1 MRQEYLV
8 VTCII
13 ILVIQSNPLLDYGY
27 YGKVTCGSQGICY
40 GRQAVT
46 DRQAVTNR
54 QAVTDLAGLER
65 QAVTGLAGL
74 DSVRRI
80 LAVTDLPEV
89 YSSITGS
96 DNIIQ
101 QVIKTGVEAG
111 ML

>member
-27 YGKVTCGSQGICY
+27 YGKVTCGSQGVCY
-40 GRQAVT
+40 GRQAVS
-46 DRQAVTNR
+46 DR
-54 QAVTDLAGLER
+54 QAVTDLAGVER

>member
-1 MRQEYLV
+1 MV
-8 VTCII
+8 ICVI

-27 YGKVTCGSQGICY
+27 YGRVTCGSQGVCY
-40 GRQAVT
+40 GRQASA
-46 DRQAVTNR
+46 D
-54 QAVTDLAGLER
+54 R
-65 QAVTGLAGL
+65 QAVTGLAGLEGQALSGLTGL

-89 YSSITGS
+89 YTSITGS